1 MEKPGRHHL
10 RLIKIKPSDKNKNCI
25 IRHHDSRLVLVLY
38 LLIRYTE
45 RVTTLFQ

>member
-25 IRHHDSRLVLVLY
+25 IRHHDLRRVLVLY
-38 LLIRYTE
+38 LLI
-45 RVTTLFQ
+45 